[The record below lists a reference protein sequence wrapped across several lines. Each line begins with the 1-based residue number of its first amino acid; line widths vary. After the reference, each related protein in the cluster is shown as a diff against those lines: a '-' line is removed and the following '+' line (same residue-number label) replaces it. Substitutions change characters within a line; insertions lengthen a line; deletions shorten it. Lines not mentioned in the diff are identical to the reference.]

1 MMRAVPREGA
11 EQTLPGGAFPSGV
24 ATAPAGDP
32 WRAHAVRIEGIVEEV
47 AGVRSYDLRF
57 LDDAVARDYR
67 FVPGQFNMLHLPG
80 IGEAAISISS
90 DPAEPAQLAH
100 TVRAVGNVTD
110 ALARMR
116 VGETLML
123 RGPFGQPWPIAERTG
138 RDLVLVAGGLG
149 LASQRAAIRQLAR
162 HRERYSSV
170 TVLHGAKEPASL
182 LYTSEYEAW
191 KASGLVVRGSV
202 DGLAD
207 QGGTVDADAIPAWS
221 GRVGLV
227 TDLLS
232 EVTTLSERTTLLCCG
247 PDPMMTAVADVAMRR
262 GVAAD
267 EIFLSLE
274 RNMACAVRH
283 CGLCQFGPVFVCQDG
298 PVFSYAAIAPFL
310 RVPHL

>member
-1 MMRAVPREGA
+1 MTRGEPRDGA
-11 EQTLPGGAFPSGV
+11 PQTLPSVGAPSGV
-24 ATAPAGDP
+24 ATVPAGDP
-32 WRAHAVRIEGIVEEV
+32 WRAHAVRIEGIVAEIP
-47 AGVRSYDLRF
+47 GVRTYDLRF
-57 LDDAVARDYR
+57 LDDATARDYR
-67 FVPGQFNMLHLPG
+67 FVPGQFNMLYLPG

-90 DPAEPAQLAH
+90 DPAEPARLAH

-123 RGPFGQPWPIAERTG
+123 RGPFGRPWPIAERNG

-162 HRERYSSV
+162 DRDRYASV

-182 LYTSEYEAW
+182 LYMAEYEAW
-191 KASGLVVRGSV
+191 KASGLVVRGIV

-207 QGGTVDADAIPAWS
+207 QGEAVDADATRAWT

-227 TDLLS
+227 TELVS
-232 EVTTLSERTTLLCCG
+232 EVATLSERTTLLCCG
-247 PDPMMTAVADVAMRR
+247 PDPMMTAVAEVAMRR
-262 GVAAD
+262 GVVAE

-298 PVFSYAAIAPFL
+298 PVFSYAAIEPFL
-310 RVPHL
+310 RIRNL